1 MNKIDWKNLPSTD
14 TPIDAENLNLM
25 QANIENAINGEILY
39 QSEDGSTNSV
49 TLNKSVAEFDF
60 IDITV
65 SAQNSYKTFRVIN
78 PNGKNIN
85 ENMYYVL
92 GNLWVMVFSSFVI
105 SGNLIAPILENCGY
119 WNINIS
125 ANALA
130 MQKDENNYLAITK
143 VVGYKN

>member
-1 MNKIDWKNLPSTD
+1 MNKITFKNYPDTS
-14 TPIDAENLNLM
+14 TPISAENLNGM
-25 QANIENAINGEILY
+25 QDNIEEAINGEILY
-39 QSEDGSTNSV
+39 QNAEGSTNAV
-49 TLNKSVAEFDF
+49 TLNKSVTEFDF

-65 SAQNSYKTFRVIN
+65 TAQNSYKTFRVIN

-85 ENMYYVL
+85 ENMHYIL
-92 GNLWVMVFSSFVI
+92 GNLWIMVFSTFEI
-105 SGNLIAPILENCGY
+105 SGNSISPVLEDCGY

-130 MQKDENNYLAITK
+130 MQKDNNNYMGITK